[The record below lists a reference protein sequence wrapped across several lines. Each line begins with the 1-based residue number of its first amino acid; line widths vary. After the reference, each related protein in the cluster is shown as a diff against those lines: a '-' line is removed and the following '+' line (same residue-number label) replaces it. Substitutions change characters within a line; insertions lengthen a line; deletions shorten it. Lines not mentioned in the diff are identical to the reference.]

1 MSEMIPTLSY
11 INANLSAGLFT
22 ESRIGT
28 VVLATPN
35 TMFVDVGGTTIEVG
49 FILPF
54 TSTAVSP
61 PAAGTIVHLVRQ
73 DASWV
78 AMGRLVGVGSNS
90 VVNPSFEDS
99 EPGAQPTHWYVVDIS
114 GASTAIVADIN
125 GAPDGD
131 FAARV
136 YSGQASDH
144 YLYSEPIPVNTGE
157 QWSIAAFVGGDYGG
171 GAQTARA
178 RIDAM
183 WFANATDLFPTVSQ
197 PSTNVADRLNVP
209 QYPPFQT
216 LSGTVTVPA
225 TTFFMRVALRST
237 LAAGQALVW
246 DQVTARKV

>member
-1 MSEMIPTLSY
+1 MSSPSPL
-11 INANLSAGLFT
+11 GLFPGAFT

-35 TMFVDVGGTTIEVG
+35 TMFVDVGGTTMEVA
-49 FILPF
+49 FDLPF

-61 PAAGTIVHLVRQ
+61 PAAGTVVHLIRQ
-73 DASWV
+73 DATWV
-78 AMGRLVGVGSNS
+78 AVGRIVGAGSNA

-99 EPGAQPTHWYVVDIS
+99 PPGAQPVHWISYDIT
-114 GASTAIVADIN
+114 GVSTAIVTDID

-136 YSGQASDH
+136 FSAQASDH
-144 YLYSEPIPVNTGE
+144 YLYSEPIPVNTGDT
-157 QWSIAAFVGGDYGG
+157 WSLGAFVGGDYAG

-183 WFANATDLFPTVSQ
+183 WFANSTDLFPTVSAA
-197 PSTNVADRLNVP
+197 STNAADRTNVP

-216 LSGTVTVPA
+216 LFGNVVVPA
-225 TTFFMRVALRST
+225 ATFFMRVALRST

-246 DQVTARKV
+246 DAVTARKV